1 MKKLI
6 LILLLLVLVS
16 CEKEFKE
23 LQRSYVISN
32 FIELNDDLDYKLV
45 YFCDKYDAFEHFFD
59 IKHTIYNEIGKHNY
73 YKDMQTRMAVV
84 SHTKDTGTCQFQ
96 HQTFYY
102 LAKKYDIKNANIL
115 SESQQI
121 AIMVQAFRDDKK
133 NYWNGYKKLKK
144 ILVE

>member
-1 MKKLI
+1 MKKFI
-6 LILLLLVLVS
+6 LILVLLTLVS

-32 FIELNDDLDYKLV
+32 FIELNDDLDYKLI
-45 YFCDKYDAFEHFFD
+45 YFCDKYSAFEHFYD
-59 IKHTIYNEIGKHNY
+59 IKNTIYNEIGEHNY
-73 YKDMQTRMAVV
+73 YKNSQERMSIV
-84 SHTKDTGTCQFQ
+84 SFTKDTGTCQFQ
-96 HQTFYY
+96 HRTFYY
-102 LAKKYDIKNANIL
+102 LAGKYNIKNANIL

-121 AIMVQAFRDDKK
+121 AVMVQAFKDGKK